1 MRKWA
6 CPVRLA
12 IPARFRPQIEG
23 GAALSRGVEK
33 CLYVYQLDAWEQ
45 KGSELAA
52 SNPNPKIRRMLMH
65 RFFSTSDACELDAQG
80 RIIIPAKFRQYA
92 GLNGEAVVVGVHD
105 HFEIWSPTEWERY
118 NEEMEQED
126 LSILQLPFEAGDRTR
141 EHDHDTSTASDDSRR
156 ARNTARNSVNGAYAG
171 DAG

>member
-1 MRKWA
+1 VGGYTECVGQSGAKCGSVKGIPTICHPPA
-6 CPVRLA
+6 EVAVFLGEFQYKIDAKGRLA
-12 IPARFRPQIEG
+12 VPARFRPQIEG
-23 GAALSRGVEK
+23 GVALSRGVEQ

-65 RFFSTSDACELDAQG
+65 RFFSTSDACEMDAQG

-118 NEEMEQED
+118 NDEMEQED
-126 LSILQLPFEAGDRTR
+126 LTILQLPF
-141 EHDHDTSTASDDSRR
+141 
-156 ARNTARNSVNGAYAG
+156 
-171 DAG
+171 

>member
-1 MRKWA
+1 MRGAKCGRVGKCEGHSHHLPPPAEVVVFLGEFQYKIDAKW
-6 CPVRLA
+6 RLA

-126 LSILQLPFEAGDRTR
+126 LSILQLPF
-141 EHDHDTSTASDDSRR
+141 
-156 ARNTARNSVNGAYAG
+156 
-171 DAG
+171 